1 MCCNCG
7 TVTVFCTLT
16 PNLSLNTTGMSTTWL
31 EEKRAATVGS
41 RLSPTMN
48 AHHGPAQQTSITLS
62 MYCNCRISGKT
73 DHGNLRL
80 RHAREVDDLDMHN
93 NGHVNPV
100 HNAQF
105 ETVRTC
111 LCCIT
116 AIPSSV
122 EELKRGTIHC
132 PTKTAGTYHARA
144 QRRHLCPVFIYRPGL
159 AEQLL
164 TQEEEEGGQTWRD
177 ACPCASTRPVPP
189 HPFRRTTRP
198 RHHLEPARLYC
209 LYVCSSNMSCQRGVP

>member
-7 TVTVFCTLT
+7 TVTVFCTST
-16 PNLSLNTTGMSTTWL
+16 PATVVDTTGMSTTWS
-31 EEKRAATVGS
+31 EKKRAATVGS
-41 RLSPTMN
+41 RLSPTLS
-48 AHHGPAQQTSITLS
+48 AHRGPAQQTSITLS

-80 RHAREVDDLDMHN
+80 RHDRDVDDLDMHN

-132 PTKTAGTYHARA
+132 PTKTAGTCHAWA
-144 QRRHLCPVFIYRPGL
+144 QRRHLCPVFVYRPGPAVSL
-159 AEQLL
+159 HPVSCTFIPHVCPAARQTAMLDAPSMCL
-164 TQEEEEGGQTWRD
+164 TKTKSN
-177 ACPCASTRPVPP
+177 PSTS
-189 HPFRRTTRP
+189 TNCS
-198 RHHLEPARLYC
+198 A
-209 LYVCSSNMSCQRGVP
+209 VCG